1 MSLNNVTLQGRIPFD
16 LELKGAEGKEYIRF
30 MISPTRD
37 YKPEG
42 EQYYKE
48 DLIPVKAFTAKAKFI
63 STYFKKG
70 DHMTIVGELRKDD
83 DYMVGEEK
91 KYGELY
97 VNAEKVYFAPKSAG
111 GESPA
116 STPATSKAPGKA
128 SSKAA
133 PVFGAAPKNN
143 IFGAKK

>member
-16 LELKGAEGKEYIRF
+16 IELKGTEGKEYMRF

-48 DLIPVKAFTAKAKFI
+48 DLIPVKAFGPKAKFI

-70 DHMTIVGELRKDD
+70 DYMTIVGELRKDD

-91 KYGELY
+91 RYGELY
-97 VNAEKVYFAPKSAG
+97 VNAEKVYFAPKSNDG
-111 GESPA
+111 GE
-116 STPATSKAPGKA
+116 KAAADPKA
-128 SSKAA
+128 APKTAPKPVGKAA
-133 PVFGAAPKNN
+133 PVFGASTKSP
-143 IFGAKK
+143 FGKK

>member
-16 LELKGAEGKEYIRF
+16 IELKGAEGKEYMRF

-48 DLIPVKAFTAKAKFI
+48 DLIPVKAFGAKAKFI

-97 VNAEKVYFAPKSAG
+97 VNAEKVYFAPKSNDSGEKAS
-111 GESPA
+111 GESKPA
-116 STPATSKAPGKA
+116 SKAAPKPVGK
-128 SSKAA
+128 SA
-133 PVFGAAPKNN
+133 PVFGAATKSP
-143 IFGAKK
+143 FGKK